1 MSQSTTPKGRGG
13 ATAKAGKKAGRTR
26 STTAVEKEDALTCV
40 LCNKFF
46 VDAND
51 KLVECERCRHWH
63 CTDCL
68 KFSDAKYDLLCD
80 PEVHWYCRKCQEPAV
95 LAVQTDMEI
104 KERCDMYM
112 AKFSERMEALETE
125 VKKKAN
131 KSVVDKLQ
139 TRLDVFEE
147 SGEVKQRDFEA
158 KMKVTIAE
166 MRNEQVEIERRR
178 ANLIIYKQAET
189 EDVGIESGRTA
200 DKRTVE
206 GMFRDL
212 QVDVK
217 ARFITRLGKKIEGQD
232 RPIKVTMTCEADK
245 IRVIDRITELRRSTE
260 EGGKAT
266 LRQLHIVADMTA
278 TQRLERKTLI
288 QELERRRAAGED
300 DIVIR
305 NNRIVKHS
313 FRGRGQPANVAEQ

>member
-1 MSQSTTPKGRGG
+1 M
-13 ATAKAGKKAGRTR
+13 
-26 STTAVEKEDALTCV
+26 
-40 LCNKFF
+40 
-46 VDAND
+46 
-51 KLVECERCRHWH
+51 
-63 CTDCL
+63 
-68 KFSDAKYDLLCD
+68 
-80 PEVHWYCRKCQEPAV
+80 

-147 SGEVKQRDFEA
+147 SGEVKQREFEA
-158 KMKVTIAE
+158 KMKETIAE

-212 QVDVK
+212 QIDVK

-232 RPIKVTMTCEADK
+232 RPIKVIMTCEADK

-260 EGGKAT
+260 EGDKAT

>member
-1 MSQSTTPKGRGG
+1 M
-13 ATAKAGKKAGRTR
+13 
-26 STTAVEKEDALTCV
+26 
-40 LCNKFF
+40 
-46 VDAND
+46 
-51 KLVECERCRHWH
+51 
-63 CTDCL
+63 
-68 KFSDAKYDLLCD
+68 
-80 PEVHWYCRKCQEPAV
+80 

-112 AKFSERMEALETE
+112 EKFSERMEALETE

-232 RPIKVTMTCEADK
+232 RPIKVIMTCEADK

-260 EGGKAT
+260 EGDK
-266 LRQLHIVADMTA
+266 QL
-278 TQRLERKTLI
+278 
-288 QELERRRAAGED
+288 
-300 DIVIR
+300 
-305 NNRIVKHS
+305 
-313 FRGRGQPANVAEQ
+313 